1 MKNPNADLENS
12 DSPDEQNETPQS
24 DDSQESLSPSSGE
37 TLTDP
42 CEAEFEEQEG
52 EVLPLAEKKKSGAGK
67 FFLLLVFI
75 LAGSGGYLYVNN
87 LIPPEIIELVFP
99 KPVSPRSPAL
109 ITQIPPT
116 PLPLDPVESE
126 VVPAPVQSHL
136 SGRPEIFI
144 PPNPISEAEWYE
156 ETEGFS
162 GTTNTAEPVHKPS
175 DTQSLAVTP
184 QIKVI
189 APQVEPITIIEPI
202 EHLEP
207 VVEPEK
213 STPEVSVTPS
223 EPSVLKPVES
233 AEPIIERDKSTQA
246 YLDFIENSF
255 LKLGGWIKQG
265 FNWGWEYLEKIL

>member
-1 MKNPNADLENS
+1 MKNPNADLENC
-12 DSPDEQNETPQS
+12 DSPDEPNETPQP
-24 DDSQESLSPSSGE
+24 DDSQESLSPSSEDISPESEE
-37 TLTDP
+37 TLTDSSK
-42 CEAEFEEQEG
+42 AEFEEQEG
-52 EVLPLAEKKKSGAGK
+52 EVLPLTEKKKSGAGK
-67 FFLLLVFI
+67 YFLLLVFI

-184 QIKVI
+184 Q
-189 APQVEPITIIEPI
+189 PQIEPITIIEPI

-207 VVEPEK
+207 VVEPEA
-213 STPEVSVTPS
+213 SVTPS

-265 FNWGWEYLEKIL
+265 FNWGWEYLEKTL